1 MSLPLSRERIYKQ
14 QHHQHVDEHCQ
25 RLHHRVVAADLA
37 NFRCVGQI
45 LLLIYL
51 GEICRASLRAAAEH
65 VFAASHFR
73 CATYSVFSP
82 RLSSLLSLHLPLCL
96 SCLDRENLSRNAT

>member
-14 QHHQHVDEHCQ
+14 QHHQHEHCQ

-51 GEICRASLRAAAEH
+51 GEIFRASLRAAAKH

-82 RLSSLLSLHLPLCL
+82 RLSSLLSLHLPFSL